1 MSAVQP
7 AKLLEPCRGGRQ
19 TTQRAWTT
27 LERCRRRLS
36 LEELPLPIPVE
47 EWIEG
52 PLGIQFGFSD
62 LSHLG
67 DGVLGA
73 AFFDGPEIMIDEQ
86 VLEHEG
92 RCRFTC
98 AHELGHVVMHKRVRD
113 SFHDTKADVTFSTN
127 KYERQAD
134 CFAAAFLMPLPPL
147 ERVIVRSFDDRR
159 LKRATCMYELMQST
173 AESEWLWRY
182 RVLPAI
188 TRAFNVSLS
197 AAAFRCAE
205 IQPRIT
211 NPQPLMPRRL
221 IRRMLVP
228 AKPDD
233 NVTAVQVIDGRPQYR
248 DLFTVEG
255 EAS

>member
-7 AKLLEPCRGGRQ
+7 AKLLEPRRGGRQ
-19 TTQRAWTT
+19 TDQRAWST
-27 LERCRRRLS
+27 LERCRTKLS

-52 PLGIQFGFSD
+52 TLGIQFGFSD

-73 AFFDGPEIMIDEQ
+73 AFVDGPEILIDEQ
-86 VLEHEG
+86 ILEHEG

-98 AHELGHVVMHKRVRD
+98 AHELGHVVMHKRVQEH
-113 SFHDTKADVTFSTN
+113 FQDTKTGVTFSTN

-134 CFAAAFLMPLPPL
+134 RFAAAFLMPLPQL
-147 ERVIVRSFDDRR
+147 ERAIVRSFDDRR
-159 LKRATCMYELMQST
+159 LERVSCMHELMQVT
-173 AESEWLWRY
+173 TESEWLWRY

-197 AAAFRCAE
+197 AAIFRCAE
-205 IQPRIT
+205 IQLRIT
-211 NPQPLMPRRL
+211 NPQSLMPRPLTQRL
-221 IRRMLVP
+221 LEP
-228 AKPDD
+228 ADPDD
-233 NVTAVQVIDGRPQYR
+233 NVAAVQVIDGRPQYR
-248 DLFTVEG
+248 DLFTTGG

>member
-1 MSAVQP
+1 MPAAQP
-7 AKLLEPCRGGRQ
+7 AKLLEPRRGGRQ
-19 TTQRAWTT
+19 TDQRAWST
-27 LERCRRRLS
+27 LERCRTRLG
-36 LEELPLPIPVE
+36 LEGLPLPIPVE

-73 AFFDGPEIMIDEQ
+73 AFVDSPQILIDEKA
-86 VLEHEG
+86 LEHEG

-98 AHELGHVVMHKRVRD
+98 AHELGHLVMHKRIRAR
-113 SFHDTKADVTFSTN
+113 FHGTTAGVTFSTN

-134 CFAAAFLMPLPPL
+134 RFAAAFLMPLPQL
-147 ERVIVRSFDDRR
+147 ERAIVRSFDDRR
-159 LKRATCMYELMQST
+159 LERVPCTHELKQVT

-188 TRAFNVSLS
+188 TRTFNVSLS
-197 AAAFRCAE
+197 AAVFRCTE
-205 IQPRIT
+205 IQLRIT

-221 IRRMLVP
+221 VQRLLEP
-228 AKPDD
+228 AEPNDT
-233 NVTAVQVIDGRPQYR
+233 VSAVQVIDGRPQYR
-248 DLFTVEG
+248 ETLTG